1 MIIINCLILCL
12 QSNTLVDLEQ
22 RAREQ
27 DEHWRGIVSQKEQLI
42 SKLQQHASNGEQVRE
57 VNNATGNS

>member
-1 MIIINCLILCL
+1 M
-12 QSNTLVDLEQ
+12 DLEQ

-42 SKLQQHASNGEQVRE
+42 SKLQQHASNGEQVR
-57 VNNATGNS
+57 ATSLLHKYKKDLNLNYLFPF

>member
-1 MIIINCLILCL
+1 M
-12 QSNTLVDLEQ
+12 DLEQ

-42 SKLQQHASNGEQVRE
+42 SKLQQHASNGEQVR
-57 VNNATGNS
+57 ATSLLH

>member
-1 MIIINCLILCL
+1 MIFCV

-27 DEHWRGIVSQKEQLI
+27 DEHWRGIVSQKDQLI
-42 SKLQQHASNGEQVRE
+42 SKLQQHASNGEQVSKA
-57 VNNATGNS
+57 VD